1 MIIPN
6 FSMGGQKWNDSIVL
20 QIGNNTDGI
29 LTESGFTGGGGGSS
43 ATNTTHGPHYSG
55 TEWVQ
60 RVEFSRNL
68 QRHGKAYFTNNEY
81 GDFHNQAKDKEP
93 CAQDPL
99 NCIERPI
106 REWVIASY
114 LVKL

>member
-1 MIIPN
+1 MAARL
-6 FSMGGQKWNDSIVL
+6 GCVL
-20 QIGNNTDGI
+20 LKMAGI
-29 LTESGFTGGGGGSS
+29 LSLT
-43 ATNTTHGPHYSG
+43 GPHYSG

-93 CAQDPL
+93 CARDPL

-114 LVKL
+114 LVR